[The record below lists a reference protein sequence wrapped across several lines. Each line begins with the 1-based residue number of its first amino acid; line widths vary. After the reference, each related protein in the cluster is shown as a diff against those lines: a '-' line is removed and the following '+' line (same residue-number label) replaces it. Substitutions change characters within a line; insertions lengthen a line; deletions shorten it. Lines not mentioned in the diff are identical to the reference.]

1 MSNKMNVAVLFSLAV
16 ILVQPFNSAFAADDF
31 RLKGSKRSPETV
43 TGATTVDAEKAKK
56 LFDKEVIFVD
66 VRKDKDWQ
74 AGRIPGAYHLE
85 LKEVFNKD
93 SLSNLVN
100 ISAPVVFYCN
110 GPKCLRSSKSAIKA
124 VSWGFKKVFYFRG
137 GLPAWRKAGYPV
149 E

>member
-1 MSNKMNVAVLFSLAV
+1 MKKCTLAMLMVCLFAQPALGAIGRISEETRTCIACHASEHPGIVA
-16 ILVQPFNSAFAADDF
+16 
-31 RLKGSKRSPETV
+31 
-43 TGATTVDAEKAKK
+43 
-56 LFDKEVIFVD
+56 
-66 VRKDKDWQ
+66 DWQ

-93 SLSNLVN
+93 SLSNLVKSN
-100 ISAPVVFYCN
+100 APVVFYCN